1 MNLTAANRVILM
13 DLWWNPALEG
23 NSIYIYIYIKFNKKI
38 HLFLLEQAI
47 DRVHRIGQ
55 KLPVYVTRLLIEDT
69 VEGNILQL
77 QNKKV
82 QL

>member
-1 MNLTAANRVILM
+1 M